1 MTVVKGDL
9 PPLSVS
15 QISIRFDE
23 INLAQAS
30 LISFQKRLKPG
41 ETTWEHAF
49 EIAGRAMNVE
59 CLGNAYGYPHGP
71 DNDLMLVL
79 TNMYLEQG
87 CPSGDGVLTTP
98 YELLRSMGRNDS
110 GKSYQQLH
118 DGLMRLTGTTYRIS
132 GWIDQA
138 GKGVRR
144 ATFRFVDKV
153 EDINLS
159 GTSLN
164 PKTFGSGT
172 KLRVTLARD
181 IAENL
186 RARHLKPV
194 DLDFMLSLPS
204 NQAGIM
210 YRLLDALLFSD
221 EEAQR
226 TQVLT
231 MALVDWGKLLR
242 LSDLTPDRIRRAIDP
257 PHSELIRRE
266 FLKSVEYLGR
276 GSAQQV
282 IYTFNAQRPD
292 HPLTP
297 EQLLLVGRIKALGV
311 GDGVAKKFVRASPVT
326 FVEDR
331 VSLAEA
337 ILAHTPNIRRSR
349 GAYAWDILADTEAR
363 YAPPEQRRTM
373 DGRAAERQALAER
386 ASGKVVTAPKL
397 PPLPDEDDQG
407 TLLELTPAEQ
417 WVSARP
423 SLRLLLKNQL
433 SDPEFHRL
441 ERLCL
446 DGQISASK
454 LFREVSAAAAKK
466 RLVGFVKALKAEL
479 D

>member
-1 MTVVKGDL
+1 M
-9 PPLSVS
+9 
-15 QISIRFDE
+15 
-23 INLAQAS
+23 
-30 LISFQKRLKPG
+30 
-41 ETTWEHAF
+41 
-49 EIAGRAMNVE
+49 
-59 CLGNAYGYPHGP
+59 
-71 DNDLMLVL
+71 
-79 TNMYLEQG
+79 
-87 CPSGDGVLTTP
+87 
-98 YELLRSMGRNDS
+98 
-110 GKSYQQLH
+110 
-118 DGLMRLTGTTYRIS
+118 
-132 GWIDQA
+132 
-138 GKGVRR
+138 
-144 ATFRFVDKV
+144 DKV

-159 GTSLN
+159 STSLN

-331 VSLAEA
+331 VESGRGDPG
-337 ILAHTPNIRRSR
+337 AHARTIRRSR
-349 GAYAWDILADTEAR
+349 GAYAWDILAGHRGTLRPAGAAR
-363 YAPPEQRRTM
+363 TWRAASWNGSP
-373 DGRAAERQALAER
+373 GRARQRQACPRPCPPTKTTR
-386 ASGKVVTAPKL
+386 APCWNSRPPSSG
-397 PPLPDEDDQG
+397 
-407 TLLELTPAEQ
+407 
-417 WVSARP
+417 
-423 SLRLLLKNQL
+423 
-433 SDPEFHRL
+433 
-441 ERLCL
+441 
-446 DGQISASK
+446 
-454 LFREVSAAAAKK
+454 
-466 RLVGFVKALKAEL
+466 
-479 D
+479 

>member
-1 MTVVKGDL
+1 MTVVKGEL
-9 PPLSVS
+9 APISVS

-41 ETTWEHAF
+41 ETTWEHSF

-87 CPSGDGVLTTP
+87 CPVGDGVLITP
-98 YELLRSMGRNDS
+98 YELLKAMGRNDS

-132 GWIDQA
+132 GWIDQS

-144 ATFRFVDKV
+144 ATFRFVDKL
-153 EDINLS
+153 EDINLT

-172 KLRVTLARD
+172 KLRVTLPRD

-226 TQVLT
+226 TQVLK
-231 MALVDWGKLLR
+231 MALIDWGKLLR
-242 LSDLTPDRIRRAIDP
+242 LSDLTPDRIRRAIEP
-257 PHSELIRRE
+257 PHSELVRRE

-276 GSAQQV
+276 GSAQEI

-297 EQLLLVGRIKALGV
+297 EQLLLVGRIKAMSV
-311 GDGVAKKFVRASPVT
+311 SDSMAKKFVRASPVT

-337 ILAHTPNIRRSR
+337 ILAQTPTIRRSR
-349 GAYAWDILADTEAR
+349 GAYAWDILADAEER
-363 YAPPEQRRTM
+363 YAPPEQRKPKPEKSAV
-373 DGRAAERQALAER
+373 GK
-386 ASGKVVTAPKL
+386 ASTVKPLV
-397 PPLPDEDDQG
+397 LPDEDEQG
-407 TLLELTPAEQ
+407 TLLELSPAEQ

-423 SLRLLLKNQL
+423 SLKILLKGQL
-433 SDPEFHRL
+433 SDTEFHSL
-441 ERLCL
+441 EKLCTT
-446 DGQISASK
+446 GKISASK
-454 LFREVSAAAAKK
+454 LFREASAAAAKK
-466 RLVGFVKALKAEL
+466 RLAGLVKDLKADLAE
-479 D
+479 